1 MRPYIEATLPGPDNV
16 SELQT
21 AFRFDEARVHVR
33 NAVKRAEADGI
44 SSETLALALI
54 GEALPPIVHEHGPL
68 WAANIL
74 MKLARRLRAGL

>member
-44 SSETLALALI
+44 SRDRKS
-54 GEALPPIVHEHGPL
+54 VV
-68 WAANIL
+68 
-74 MKLARRLRAGL
+74 